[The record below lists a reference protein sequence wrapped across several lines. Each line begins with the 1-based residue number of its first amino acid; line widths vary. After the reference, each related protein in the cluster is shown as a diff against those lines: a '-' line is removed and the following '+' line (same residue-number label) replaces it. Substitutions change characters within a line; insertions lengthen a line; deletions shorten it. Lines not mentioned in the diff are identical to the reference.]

1 VARIETLILQPH
13 SPELLSCATWRL
25 QAFSGVLGGSI
36 EAEVDSLQAFVSD
49 ATEQVALVV
58 KVDDVAAGTC
68 LLVRSE
74 LEPQHPVSPWLAG
87 LYVVPHYRRL
97 GLGKLLVRA
106 IEDQARQRGHRQLYL
121 YTSAAVSYYE
131 GLAWRVIDRIDW
143 KGRATSLM
151 LRELQSTDRPAA

>member
-1 VARIETLILQPH
+1 MARIETLVLQPH
-13 SPELLSCATWRL
+13 SPELLPCATWRL

-36 EAEVDSLQAFVSD
+36 EAELASLQALVSD

-74 LEPQHPVSPWLAG
+74 LEPQHAVSPWLAG
-87 LYVVPHYRRL
+87 LYVVPECRRR
-97 GLGKLLVRA
+97 GLGTLLVRA
-106 IEDQARQRGHRQLYL
+106 IEDQARQRGRRQLYL
-121 YTSAAVSYYE
+121 YTSGAVAYYE
-131 GLAWRVIDRIDW
+131 RLAWRVIDRIDW

-151 LRELQSTDRPAA
+151 LRELPSTDGPAA